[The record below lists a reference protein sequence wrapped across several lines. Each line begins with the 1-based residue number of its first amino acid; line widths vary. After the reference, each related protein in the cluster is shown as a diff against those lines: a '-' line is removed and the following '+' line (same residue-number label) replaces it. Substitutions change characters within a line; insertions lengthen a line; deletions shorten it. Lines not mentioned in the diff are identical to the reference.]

1 MLLGY
6 DSVFKKRTEV
16 KDFRNEG
23 VVIAYKSDLFQLF
36 KTVTIEFNQAVQN
49 NDVSCLR
56 YVLCI

>member
-6 DSVFKKRTEV
+6 DSVFQKRTEV
-16 KDFRNEG
+16 KDFRSEG

-49 NDVSCLR
+49 NDVSCLS
-56 YVLCI
+56 YTHLK